1 MFVVGEV
8 MLHISRAWDGR
19 MLPVEHAVSV
29 RAAVLPLISAILDKI
44 AEDDDYPAMAELEQ
58 LAVTMLKVN
67 FGLLG

>member
-1 MFVVGEV
+1 
-8 MLHISRAWDGR
+8 